1 MILPADDYILISV
14 LNTKLRDL
22 YPSLEELCEEEGL
35 VCGDVVSRA
44 EAAGYAYDGKTNSF
58 KII

>member
-35 VCGDVVSRA
+35 VCDDVVS
-44 EAAGYAYDGKTNSF
+44 
-58 KII
+58 